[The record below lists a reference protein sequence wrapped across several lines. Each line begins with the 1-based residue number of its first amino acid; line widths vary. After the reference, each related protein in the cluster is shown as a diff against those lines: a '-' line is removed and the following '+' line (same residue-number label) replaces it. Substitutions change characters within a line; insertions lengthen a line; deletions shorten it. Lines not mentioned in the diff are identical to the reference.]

1 MARAGARGTSAARGG
16 QSPQTRA
23 ALVAA
28 AIAALRDVGF
38 AGASA
43 REIAR
48 RAACNPALV
57 FYHFGSVTDLL
68 LAALDDVSDRRLAA
82 YRGLLNGPRSLAEL
96 VHAARAIFVED
107 LDAGHVSV
115 LVEMISGA
123 QWTPGLREQVASRLA
138 PGRELATTAVRDAMS
153 GSPAELL
160 APPEEIAHGLVA
172 GFLGLQLLAQLD
184 EDRTAALD
192 LFGRALLLGG
202 MLDATGSFGV
212 GDDERGQ
219 RDN

>member
-123 QWTPGLREQVASRLA
+123 QWTPGLREQSR
-138 PGRELATTAVRDAMS
+138 PGWRRGGSLPRPRYATRCPVHPPSCSRRRKRSRTDSWPAFWVCSCWHNSTKTARPRLISLVELS
-153 GSPAELL
+153 CW
-160 APPEEIAHGLVA
+160 A
-172 GFLGLQLLAQLD
+172 GCW
-184 EDRTAALD
+184 
-192 LFGRALLLGG
+192 
-202 MLDATGSFGV
+202 DATGSFGV

>member
-82 YRGLLNGPRSLAEL
+82 YRGLLDGPRSLAEL
-96 VHAARAIFVED
+96 IAYNTRETDREMPLFAQELFVNAQAKGSLSSPEY
-107 LDAGHVSV
+107 
-115 LVEMISGA
+115 VEAHERSK
-123 QWTPGLREQVASRLA
+123 RLA
-138 PGRELATTAVRDAMS
+138 G
-153 GSPAELL
+153 AEG
-160 APPEEIAHGLVA
+160 I
-172 GFLGLQLLAQLD
+172 D
-184 EDRTAALD
+184 D
-192 LFGRALLLGG
+192 LF
-202 MLDATGSFGV
+202 
-212 GDDERGQ
+212 
-219 RDN
+219 